1 MMVCVVLKLGKNEL
15 FLDIFARFYLMTT
28 ILTDT

>member
-1 MMVCVVLKLGKNEL
+1 LGKNEL